1 MSAEHEAAGIG
12 FMEAIKTA
20 NLLVVIAIV
29 YFAAGKGIAAGVRA
43 RAQTIS
49 DRLLKSKENL
59 AKMKAELAAAQS
71 ELAQIDTVKAKLLAD
86 VRSEGEKLSAS
97 ILSEARTQA
106 NRILTDAK
114 AAASEEG
121 ASAVRK
127 LKEKVVT
134 EAIAKAAQS
143 FQDGSL
149 NGTHKK
155 VHEQLV
161 DQFSSGIRDEKAPAS
176 GKGVTA

>member
-1 MSAEHEAAGIG
+1 MSAGHEASGIG

-20 NLLVVIAIV
+20 NLLVVIGIV

-49 DRLLKSKENL
+49 DRLLKSKETL
-59 AKMKAELAAAQS
+59 VKMKAELAAAQS
-71 ELAQIDTVKAKLLAD
+71 ELAQIDKVKAKLLAD
-86 VRSEGEKLSAS
+86 VRVEGEKLAAS
-97 ILSEARTQA
+97 ILNEARTTA
-106 NRILTDAK
+106 DRILSDAK
-114 AAASEEG
+114 AAANEEG

-127 LKEKVVT
+127 LKEKVVS

-149 NGTHKK
+149 NGTHQK

-161 DQFSSGIRDEKAPAS
+161 DNFSSGIRDEKSAS
-176 GKGVTA
+176 NKGVTA